1 MNTTQIIT
9 LMTILL
15 PLIGAG
21 VGYLIKSKIEKEK
34 ELNSELNK
42 QRREIYQNFVNLII
56 NLFAD
61 TKFNKN
67 ASSQNVKELYDFY
80 KKYIL
85 FASPNVIKAF
95 SDYFQY
101 LYHLD
106 EHTEHKKNLS
116 LITKIMYEMRKDIG
130 LNNKGLGDDGEMLM
144 RALITDFDDIFGKKD
159 SN

>member
-67 ASSQNVKELYDFY
+67 EL
-80 KKYIL
+80 
-85 FASPNVIKAF
+85 
-95 SDYFQY
+95 DYFN
-101 LYHLD
+101 HCW
-106 EHTEHKKNLS
+106 T
-116 LITKIMYEMRKDIG
+116 
-130 LNNKGLGDDGEMLM
+130 
-144 RALITDFDDIFGKKD
+144 F
-159 SN
+159 